1 MPLFFLKR
9 VKSNWKERG
18 TDCFM
23 SIFKIIL
30 IVIGI
35 LFLLR
40 IIDDLI
46 DPVTYWVRDLKEKI
60 HAVRRHKTFWQKKK
74 EQKAEEQEIACLKEI
89 FVYDAKEWERLCR
102 SVKDLYEK
110 RVAEVERVLKNSP
123 LYRVRM
129 NELRSIK
136 NAIEY
141 AAGQWTDDITAGA
154 DAVKSGMPIYAK
166 QCEAEATKWYKE
178 LQFQFEKL
186 NHFQTVR
193 SGETPFPENDAF
205 DKNQYSEKEYQS
217 KRQRTEHGT
226 KRDYFDGCHTKSEVR
241 ARYRIL
247 AKQYHP
253 DNNGDPAVFQEIT
266 SQYNLFMESFG

>member
-18 TDCFM
+18 ANCFM
-23 SIFKIIL
+23 GIFKIVF
-30 IVIGI
+30 IVMGV
-35 LFLLR
+35 LLLLR
-40 IIDDLI
+40 MIDDMI

-74 EQKAEEQEIACLKEI
+74 EQKAEEQEIARLKMV
-89 FVYDAKEWERLCR
+89 FVCDAKKWERLCK
-102 SVKDLYEK
+102 SVRDLYEK
-110 RVAEVERVLKNSP
+110 RTTEVDRVLQNSP
-123 LYRVRM
+123 LHRVRM
-129 NELRSIK
+129 DELRAIR
-136 NAIEY
+136 NTIEY
-141 AAGQWTDDITAGA
+141 AAGQWTDNITAGA

-166 QCEAEATKWYKE
+166 QCEAEAAKWYKE

-205 DKNQYSEKEYQS
+205 DENQYSEREY
-217 KRQRTEHGT
+217 KRKRTKSGT

-253 DNNGDPAVFQEIT
+253 DNNGDPAIFQEIT